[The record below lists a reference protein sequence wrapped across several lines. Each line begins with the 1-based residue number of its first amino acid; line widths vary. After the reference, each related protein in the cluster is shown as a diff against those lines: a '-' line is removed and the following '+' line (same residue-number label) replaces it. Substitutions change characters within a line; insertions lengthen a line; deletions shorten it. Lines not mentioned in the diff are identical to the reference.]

1 MQFFS
6 IILGIAYLGMG
17 IVQISAI
24 ADGIHA
30 WLGWDGL
37 LAGFLAFILGYFP
50 LIGSICGVAGAY
62 YAWGWGLIPSIA
74 LFFWYIPLIIAFFV
88 TSSFQNYFENK
99 KHTKEVDAREID
111 ICINDKNFFHK
122 IINGDVSLPIIFWI
136 YGVAV
141 STICKMFIKSKFAEN
156 FFATIYHN
164 YDLIGVK
171 VVGIAYDTFLIVY
184 TIIICIGVWRSAN
197 KYTGHFIWAAIA
209 KFFSI
214 LWMLSIIIIVA
225 DIFSLINMQLP
236 ESTEELPQWRL
247 EGYKKSIDSLINH

>member
-1 MQFFS
+1 
-6 IILGIAYLGMG
+6 MG
-17 IVQISAI
+17 V
-24 ADGIHA
+24 
-30 WLGWDGL
+30 LPLPEWD
-37 LAGFLAFILGYFP
+37 
-50 LIGSICGVAGAY
+50 
-62 YAWGWGLIPSIA
+62 
-74 LFFWYIPLIIAFFV
+74 
-88 TSSFQNYFENK
+88 NK

-111 ICINDKNFFHK
+111 ICINNKNFFHK

-156 FFATIYHN
+156 FFAIIYHN

-214 LWMLSIIIIVA
+214 LWMISIIIIVA

-236 ESTEELPQWRL
+236 GSTEELPQWRL
-247 EGYKKSIDSLINH
+247 EGYKKSIDYLINH